1 MWLIVGLGNP
11 GYEYAW
17 TPHNLGF
24 LVLDLVAER
33 ARIRIERPEAKS
45 YVGKGRIGDH
55 EVVLAKP
62 QTYVNLSGLAV
73 RDLAARYEVAS
84 ARILIVWD
92 DVALP
97 WGSLRIRE
105 RGSAGGHNGAKSIIG
120 ALGTD
125 EFMRVR
131 MGIQPDHPVGDL
143 AAYVLHPMRK
153 AELEAAAELVE
164 RAADAVDCVVKEG
177 VRRAMNQFNRRAAET
192 AEGAGPSYGRC
203 LLRPPSSA
211 GALL

>member
-24 LVLDLVAER
+24 LVLDLVAEH
-33 ARIRIERPEAKS
+33 AGIRIERPEAKS
-45 YVGKGRIGDH
+45 YVGKGRVGAHD
-55 EVVLAKP
+55 VVLAKP
-62 QTYVNLSGLAV
+62 QTYMNLSGIAV
-73 RDLAARYEVAS
+73 RDLAERYEVAP
-84 ARILIVWD
+84 AQVLIVLD

-97 WGSLRIRE
+97 WGSLRLRE
-105 RGSAGGHNGAKSIIG
+105 RGSAGGHNGLKSVIG

-125 EFMRVR
+125 EFLRLR
-131 MGIQPDHPVGDL
+131 LGIQPEHPVGDL

-164 RAADAVDCVVKEG
+164 KAADAVECVVKDG
-177 VRRAMNQFNRRAAET
+177 VRRAMNQFNRRVTDAAE
-192 AEGAGPSYGRC
+192 AF
-203 LLRPPSSA
+203 
-211 GALL
+211 

>member
-192 AEGAGPSYGRC
+192 AEGAGP
-203 LLRPPSSA
+203 L
-211 GALL
+211 